1 MKKLKKFSKN
11 SLLILFVITLI
22 IGELFI
28 DSSTIWSL
36 CIVPILSLG
45 AIILILKSKNKPLE
59 KIVSFFIFPIFT
71 SQIFQALLIFIIKD
85 SNTKSIFFSLLF
97 IPLSNFFYVIFLI
110 KTRKVSFKEIGHM
123 VTTIQSILFVSTLI
137 GFIVKNPL
145 LFDGILV
152 KTKMSYFGL
161 ACPYPYLSSLS
172 ISQVIETLTQTIFI
186 PYLTSAS
193 MIKGWVEYNNFL
205 NEQVKH

>member
-161 ACPYPYLSSLS
+161 AYPYLSSLS

-186 PYLTSAS
+186 PYLTSES